1 MQHKTLSLILAL
13 ASGNALAAASA
24 FTDPVPEKAD
34 GVPLAYVGKD
44 TKAATDL
51 TLTYHPDGRKDD
63 IYPDIGYLPA
73 GSALHVL
80 LVDET
85 GNHLVK
91 ATYGITG
98 WTQARANPAAGDD
111 NFPPLEDVKKDAYT
125 LYYNPKL
132 GEKQDKPYYIPDIN
146 GEVQTL
152 AGLAPKDAPAPMQYY
167 RLLETALKPD
177 GARYTLECSDYELPV
192 CRLAPADGTFPPA
205 PEREMQCTGDTIP
218 GNGYLY
224 SDSDSG
230 DRYFR
235 AREKWAL
242 KDDVVLNIEQPY
254 YYLGVDTTY
263 KGRWHY
269 DEDND
274 PESRAEPLKLTD
286 RIGGDKT
293 IAEIAPGDKISLI
306 LIQQRFVERDGET
319 LEPEERILAWLL
331 IKTADGKTGWV
342 KIATMDED
350 NAFPDI
356 PELHGFAG

>member
-1 MQHKTLSLILAL
+1 MQYKIFLLAL
-13 ASGNALAAASA
+13 AGNAFAATSH
-24 FTDPVPEKAD
+24 FSDSVPEKAD

-51 TLTYHPDGRKDD
+51 TLTYHPDGCKDD

-224 SDSDSG
+224 SIGSYLGGFYLPKRDKLSVTGEGCSPL
-230 DRYFR
+230 
-235 AREKWAL
+235 A
-242 KDDVVLNIEQPY
+242 QPY
-254 YYLGVDTTY
+254 YYLGINVVYRGIITEQAEGFDT
-263 KGRWHY
+263 
-269 DEDND
+269 
-274 PESRAEPLKLTD
+274 RAVSMPLFD
-286 RIGGDKT
+286 RIDGNKT
-293 IAEIAPGDKISLI
+293 VAEIAPDSKIGLI
-306 LIQQRFVERDGET
+306 LGKESECAEDIDACDSW
-319 LEPEERILAWLL
+319 LWLL
-331 IKTADGKTGWV
+331 VQTENGTTGWLKT
-342 KIATMDED
+342 KIYGGNT
-350 NAFPDI
+350 PSL
-356 PELHGFAG
+356 ELDFEHGD

>member
-1 MQHKTLSLILAL
+1 MKYQPLIL
-13 ASGNALAAASA
+13 LAALTAGSVHA
-24 FTDPVPEKAD
+24 AADSFADSVPAKAE
-34 GVPLAYVGKD
+34 GLPLVYVGKD
-44 TKAATDL
+44 TTAATAL
-51 TLTYHPDGRKDD
+51 TLTFKTDGGH
-63 IYPDIGYLPA
+63 DIGSI
-73 GSALHVL
+73 GKGGKVHVL
-80 LVDET
+80 LVDDK
-85 GNHLVK
+85 GNHLVRSN
-91 ATYGITG
+91 YGIVG
-98 WTQARANPAAGDD
+98 WAQARESKDAGDET
-111 NFPPLEDVKKDAYT
+111 FPALDTVEDKEIYAT
-125 LYYNPKL
+125 IRYNPQL
-132 GEKQDKPYYIPDIN
+132 GEKRDSRYYFANEEGKESAIAGIPPQKEEDDFS
-146 GEVQTL
+146 E
-152 AGLAPKDAPAPMQYY
+152 AYH
-167 RLLETALKPD
+167 RLLETALAP
-177 GARYTLECSDYELPV
+177 GGTRYNVDCSAGVEGGPYCVFHTVRDRLPNINEGSGV
-192 CRLAPADGTFPPA
+192 
-205 PEREMQCTGDTIP
+205 PEDLTIP

-242 KDDVVLNIEQPY
+242 KDDFVLNIEQPY

-269 DEDND
+269 EDND

-319 LEPEERILAWLL
+319 LEPEERIPAWLL

-342 KIATMDED
+342 KIAAMDEN

-356 PELHGFAG
+356 PELHGLAG